1 MSLLSRSAAVVDALA
16 TEVACT
22 EALAPGLVG
31 AVAPGRAAP
40 SGHTGQSADAG
51 GGPEGL
57 ARATRISC
65 SQDGRNVQ
73 ALFLW
78 QPAHS
83 DQL

>member
-1 MSLLSRSAAVVDALA
+1 MSLLSRLAAVVDALA

-22 EALAPGLVG
+22 EALAPGPVR
-31 AVAPGRAAP
+31 ATAPGRAAP
-40 SGHTGQSADAG
+40 SGHAGRSADAG
-51 GGPEGL
+51 GGPDSR

-73 ALFLW
+73 ALVLW